1 MGKRMNF
8 VVFKEKRHIIW
19 LRFMKTKCWRY
30 GFFGFIKKKHREYIE
45 GNVVLGKEKTY
56 RIG

>member
-19 LRFMKTKCWRY
+19 LRFMKTKRWRC
-30 GFFGFIKKKHREYIE
+30 GVLGFIKKKRREC
-45 GNVVLGKEKTY
+45 
-56 RIG
+56 IGLTNYVDVKFENDD